1 MNLTINIKA
10 YFNLLVIV
18 YLFIFINFLSTKAI
32 SVEDDPENIMID
44 ADKIIILDNG
54 NEIQASGN
62 IKIKTKNL
70 DSTSDNSTY
79 NKELNKIISTGK
91 IIIKDKLN
99 IITLKSKMSSLTV
112 EKVETL
118 ENLNVTLLTS
128 YQKLVSGINLWEQ
141 NYVFKAPVKG
151 KLEYLKFLTNNQ
163 FVNQGEARCDQTCP
177 FGIKHKT

>member
-18 YLFIFINFLSTKAI
+18 YLFIFTNFLSTKAI
-32 SVEDDPENIMID
+32 SGEDDPENIIID

-62 IKIKTKNL
+62 IKIKTKNI

-79 NKELNKIISTGK
+79 NKELNKITSSGK

-99 IITLKSKMSSLTV
+99 NHYYFDHFTTDKNFDNAVGSNVRVRMNDGSRIVGKFFSRQKS
-112 EKVETL
+112 
-118 ENLNVTLLTS
+118 NFN
-128 YQKLVSGINLWEQ
+128 QINISQ
-141 NYVFKAPVKG
+141 
-151 KLEYLKFLTNNQ
+151 
-163 FVNQGEARCDQTCP
+163 
-177 FGIKHKT
+177 H